1 MSGQQTLITRG
12 LGAEQRLIGQ
22 GFAGAVSAAV
32 AAVTE
37 EARRR
42 RRRGRRAIEDFEEY
56 FIKATLTRVNGKNF
70 AHTKPAEAK
79 KFQAINEGD
88 VSVSA
93 SGVKVNYFNSAANRI
108 VITARK
114 ILKG

>member
-1 MSGQQTLITRG
+1 MSGQQTLVTRG

-42 RRRGRRAIEDFEEY
+42 RRRGRSAIDDFEEY
-56 FIKATLTRVNGKNF
+56 FIQATLIRVNGKSIDSS
-70 AHTKPAEAK
+70 APKVAK
-79 KFQAINEGD
+79 KFQVINESD
-88 VSVSA
+88 VTVKA

>member
-1 MSGQQTLITRG
+1 MSGQQTLVTRG
-12 LGAEQRLIGQ
+12 FGAEQRLIGQ

-42 RRRGRRAIEDFEEY
+42 RRRGRSAIDDFEEY
-56 FIKATLTRVNGKNF
+56 FIRATLTRVNGKSF
-70 AHTKPAEAK
+70 THAKSTEAK

>member
-1 MSGQQTLITRG
+1 MSATNLITRG
-12 LGAEQRLIGQ
+12 FGENPNIIGG
-22 GFAGAVSAAV
+22 GFGEALSAAV
-32 AAVTE
+32 TAVAE
-37 EARRR
+37 ETRRR
-42 RRRGRRAIEDFEEY
+42 RRRGRSAIEDFEEY
-56 FIKATLTRVNGKNF
+56 FIRASLTKVNGKSF
-70 AHTKPAEAK
+70 THTKSTEAK

-93 SGVKVNYFNSAANRI
+93 SGVKVNYFNSVANRI